1 MVEMQTD
8 KALDAMMDILPDM
21 AAIMNDSE
29 ADEIIKRVK
38 AQDATLEAGDAMT
51 ALVPMFARK
60 YKAEL
65 FRIVAAFQGVTVE
78 DVAKQDITKTLAVL
92 AHGLRVYAGF
102 FGCCLHMARS
112 M

>member
-21 AAIMNDSE
+21 AAIMNDTE
-29 ADEIIKRVK
+29 ADDMIQRVK
-38 AQDATLEAGDAMT
+38 AKDATLEAGDAMT
-51 ALVPMFARK
+51 ALVPLFARK

-65 FRIVAAFQGVTVE
+65 YRIVAAFQGITPE
-78 DVAKQDITKTLAVL
+78 DVAKQEITKTLAVL

-102 FGCCLHMARS
+102 FGCCLHMARN